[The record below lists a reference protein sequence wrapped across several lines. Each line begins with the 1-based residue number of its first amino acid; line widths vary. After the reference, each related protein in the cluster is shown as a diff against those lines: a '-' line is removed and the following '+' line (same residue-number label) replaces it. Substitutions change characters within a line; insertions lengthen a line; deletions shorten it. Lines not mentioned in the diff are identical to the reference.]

1 MTILSWNCRGLGNL
15 QTVHDLCRLVKE
27 KRPELVFLIE
37 TKLRQH
43 RFDKIKNKL
52 GFNSLFVVDYVR
64 RSGGLA
70 LLWIDDLVVDIQNY
84 SRCHINATIHSTE
97 HTDAWKFT
105 GFYGHLETGKRKE
118 AWDLLRHLRRLE
130 PMAWLCVSDFNEI
143 VEESNKKGVL
153 DAFVA
158 KLKILKN
165 ALDLCSLNDLDY
177 SGPLQRPTSNDTIL
191 SVFDSPEPDFPEGH
205 PSMY

>member
-1 MTILSWNCRGLGNL
+1 
-15 QTVHDLCRLVKE
+15 
-27 KRPELVFLIE
+27 LVFLIE

-43 RFDKIKNKL
+43 RFHKIKNKL
-52 GFNSLFVVDYVR
+52 GFNSLFVVDCVG

-84 SRCHINATIHSTE
+84 SRRHINATIRSTK
-97 HTDAWKFT
+97 HTDAWKFM

-118 AWDLLRHLRRLE
+118 AWDLLRHLRRFE

-153 DAFVA
+153 DALVA

-165 ALDLCSLNDLDY
+165 ALHLCSLNDLDY
-177 SGPLQRPTSNDTIL
+177 TGPL
-191 SVFDSPEPDFPEGH
+191 
-205 PSMY
+205 